1 MSSDFMSF
9 MADDAFS
16 YVEAYR
22 KAQDWTPEKISS
34 KVAWLQPRINGE
46 DELDSKVYAEYRGYE
61 HALKF
66 HMDREAPSL
75 VFLGPDRAKKKSEI
89 EEQITPEEQIEQ
101 LQERV
106 QKMRE
111 DLAMQKRAKANAE
124 MDFSRARSEAQVLT
138 NKLSNC
144 QAIQYILLAT
154 TGAFFFLTVLL
165 AFSG

>member
-1 MSSDFMSF
+1 MSSDYMSF
-9 MADDAFS
+9 MADDAFT

-22 KAQDWTPEKISS
+22 KSQEWTPEKISS
-34 KVAWLQPRINGE
+34 KVAWLQSRVNGE

-66 HMDREAPSL
+66 HMDREEPTL
-75 VFLGPDRAKKKSEI
+75 VFLGPDRAKRKAEI
-89 EEQITPEEQIEQ
+89 TDQVTPEEQIDILE
-101 LQERV
+101 ERV
-106 QKMRE
+106 QKLRE

-124 MDFSRARSEAQVLT
+124 MDFSRARSETQVLT

>member
-1 MSSDFMSF
+1 MSNDFMSF

-22 KAQDWTPEKISS
+22 KSLEWTPEKISS

-46 DELDSKVYAEYRGYE
+46 DELDSKVYAEFRGYE

-66 HMDREAPSL
+66 HIDRESPTL
-75 VFLGPDRAKKKSEI
+75 VFLGPDRQKRKTEVD
-89 EEQITPEEQIEQ
+89 EQVTPEEQIEL
-101 LQERV
+101 LQERI

-111 DLAMQKRAKANAE
+111 DLAMQKRAKTSAE
-124 MDFSRARSEAQVLT
+124 VDFSRARNEAQGLT

>member
-22 KAQDWTPEKISS
+22 KAQEWTPEKISS
-34 KVAWLQPRINGE
+34 KVAWLQPRVNGE
-46 DELDSKVYAEYRGYE
+46 EEMDSKVYAEYRGYE

-66 HMDREAPSL
+66 QMDREDPSL
-75 VFLGPDRAKKKSEI
+75 VFLGPDKARQKADV
-89 EEQITPEEQIEQ
+89 EEQISPEEQIEN

-106 QKMRE
+106 QKLRE

-124 MDFSRARSEAQVLT
+124 MDYSRAKAEKQVLT